1 MVSMKSM
8 AGLEVSSFWAK
19 AWKIHPPQGDGS
31 EYLRGK
37 GGECRTD
44 CTLSL
49 HRIGPS
55 WVGEL
60 TAADWVVCV
69 PGHSFLKAQ
78 VEDPTGLHL
87 DLDAKN
93 LRCGL

>member
-1 MVSMKSM
+1 M
-8 AGLEVSSFWAK
+8 ALNISGAREVSVGQIA
-19 AWKIHPPQGDGS
+19 HCP
-31 EYLRGK
+31 
-37 GGECRTD
+37 
-44 CTLSL
+44 CTVL
-49 HRIGPS
+49 GPS